1 MLFKGRD
8 RADARPAREA
18 KAARLAVQM
27 IFQDPYAS
35 LNPRARV
42 ETIVGEAP
50 LVHGLVSRAKLGAFV
65 ADMLKR
71 VGLDPGF
78 KGRYPHQFSGGQRSR
93 IGIARALAVSPEFL
107 VCDEAIA
114 ALDVSIQAQ
123 IINLF
128 MDLRQAFDLTY
139 LFISHDLGVVRH
151 ISDRIVI
158 MYLGRIVEASPTA
171 ELFEAPNHPYTR
183 ALLAEVPRISYE
195 KRQFHPIKGEIP
207 SPLDPPRGCHF
218 HPRCPQAMPRCAE
231 EAPALEGDRAGPPL
245 RLPPQRQLMLAVAAT
260 RRWRWRGRRCGCA
273 PPSRRSRWS
282 AAG

>member
-1 MLFKGRD
+1 MIAGLLEPSQGQVLFKGRD
-8 RADARPAREA
+8 RAELGGAEA

-35 LNPRARV
+35 LNPRKRV
-42 ETIVGEAP
+42 ETIIGEAP
-50 LVHGLVSRAKLGAFV
+50 LVHGLVPRAKLGAFV
-65 ADMLKR
+65 GDMLKR
-71 VGLDPGF
+71 VGLDAGF

-158 MYLGRIVEASPTA
+158 MYLGRVVEVLADGGAVRGAQPSLHAGPA
-171 ELFEAPNHPYTR
+171 RRGAAHLLREAPVPADQGRDPLAPRPATR
-183 ALLAEVPRISYE
+183 VPFPSAL
-195 KRQFHPIKGEIP
+195 
-207 SPLDPPRGCHF
+207 SPGDAALRRGS
-218 HPRCPQAMPRCAE
+218 AG
-231 EAPALEGDRAGPPL
+231 LEGDRAGPPL
-245 RLPPQRQLMLAVAAT
+245 GLPPQRPLMLL
-260 RRWRWRGRRCGCA
+260 
-273 PPSRRSRWS
+273 
-282 AAG
+282 